1 MKIRKNAE
9 QKNFIVNKDF
19 YTEHELVEMAR
30 EKTIFC
36 IDEQFDVIYITN
48 IRQVEDCCFR
58 IFADMCKEVK
68 VVYDKTLG
76 CYKTVVITDNDKI
89 INICL

>member
-1 MKIRKNAE
+1 MKIIKNAE
-9 QKNFIVNKDF
+9 QKNFIVDKD
-19 YTEHELVEMAR
+19 YYSDQELLLMAR
-30 EKTIFC
+30 KKIIFS
-36 IDEQFDVIYITN
+36 IDELYDIRYITD

-68 VVYDKTLG
+68 VVYDNSFG
-76 CYKTVVITDNDKI
+76 CYKTVVITDNDQM